1 MTKKPTIIDIARIL
15 GVSTATVH
23 RALHDHPSMT
33 PMTKNRVLQMAKK
46 VGYKPNLA
54 ARYLSSKRSLR
65 ISVNTLKGTTSFW
78 DEVRTGIEDEKKS
91 LDLENVEIEYRTYP
105 QLGEGEV
112 AAFEAALES
121 KVDGIITFPSDPDSL
136 KPLMR
141 RAARSNVPVV
151 FVATDAPGTGR
162 LSVVSI
168 DTRASGSL
176 AADLMGRLV
185 QGQGTVAVTLFDA
198 DITEHA
204 EKFAAFK
211 STIQSLYPAIRV
223 HEPLEDHDLDEV
235 AYERCRQLIA
245 ENPDLVGIYV
255 TTEASTPVINAVR
268 DAGLIGKLTIVA
280 TDLFP
285 ALVKEI
291 RAGSV
296 TATIYQRPRTQG
308 RMAFRVLHEFLIE
321 GEYPAQNVT
330 FAPHLVMRGNL
341 EFFLQRVSVESRSTK
356 DRQAAGTARKQT
368 AKL

>member
-1 MTKKPTIIDIARIL
+1 MTKKPTIIDIAKIL

-23 RALHDHPSMT
+23 RALHNHPSMT

-46 VGYKPNLA
+46 MGYKPNLA

-65 ISVNTLKGTTSFW
+65 ISVNTLRGTTSFW

-105 QLGEGEV
+105 SLGEGEL
-112 AAFEAALES
+112 AAFEEALES
-121 KVDGIITFPSDPDSL
+121 KVDGIITFPSDADSL

-141 RAARSNVPVV
+141 RAAKANVPVV

-168 DTRASGSL
+168 DTMASGAL

-185 QGQGTVAVTLFDA
+185 QGQGSVGVTVFDA
-198 DITEHA
+198 AITEHA
-204 EKFAAFK
+204 EKFNAFK
-211 STIQSLYPAIRV
+211 NTMESLYPAIRV
-223 HEPLEDHDLDEV
+223 HDPIEDHDLDET
-235 AYERCRQLIA
+235 AYEQCRKLIT
-245 ENPDLVGIYV
+245 ESPNLVGIYV
-255 TTEASTPVINAVR
+255 TTENSTPVINAVR
-268 DAGLIGKLTIVA
+268 DAGLAGKLTIVA

-285 ALVKEI
+285 TLVEEI
-291 RAGSV
+291 RSGSV

-321 GEYPAQNVT
+321 NEYPTQNVT

-341 EFFLQRVSVESRSTK
+341 EFFLQRVSVESRSAKARTT
-356 DRQAAGTARKQT
+356 AGIRKQT
-368 AKL
+368 AKP

>member
-1 MTKKPTIIDIARIL
+1 MTKKPTIIDIAKVL

-23 RALHDHPSMT
+23 RALHNHPSMT

-46 VGYKPNLA
+46 MGYKPNLA

-65 ISVNTLKGTTSFW
+65 ISVNTLRGTTSFW

-105 QLGEGEV
+105 SLGEGELT
-112 AAFEAALES
+112 AFEEALQS
-121 KVDGIITFPSDPDSL
+121 KVDGIITFPSDADSL

-141 RAARSNVPVV
+141 RAAKANVPVV

-168 DTRASGSL
+168 DTMASGAL

-185 QGQGTVAVTLFDA
+185 QGQGSVGVTLFDA
-198 DITEHA
+198 AITEHA
-204 EKFAAFK
+204 EKFNAFK
-211 STIQSLYPAIRV
+211 STMESLYPAIRV
-223 HEPLEDHDLDEV
+223 HDPIEDHDLDET
-235 AYERCRQLIA
+235 AYEQCRKLIA
-245 ENPDLVGIYV
+245 ESPDLVGIYV
-255 TTEASTPVINAVR
+255 TTENSTPVMNAVR
-268 DAGLIGKLTIVA
+268 DAGVAGKLTIVT

-285 ALVKEI
+285 TLVEEI
-291 RAGSV
+291 RSGLV

-321 GEYPAQNVT
+321 NEYPTHNVT

-356 DRQAAGTARKQT
+356 PRTPAGLRKQT
-368 AKL
+368 AKP

>member
-1 MTKKPTIIDIARIL
+1 MTKKPTIVDIAKVL

-23 RALHDHPSMT
+23 RALHDHPNMT

-46 VGYKPNLA
+46 MGYKPNLA
-54 ARYLSSKRSLR
+54 ARFLSSKRSIR

-105 QLGEGEV
+105 KLDEGEV
-112 AAFEAALES
+112 PAFEAALEAN
-121 KVDGIITFPSDPDSL
+121 VDGIITFPSNQETL

-168 DTRASGSL
+168 DTMASGAL

-185 QGQGTVAVTLFDA
+185 QGKGTVGVTLFDA
-198 DITEHA
+198 EITEHA
-204 EKFAAFK
+204 EKFNAFK
-211 STIQSLYPAIRV
+211 TTMSSLYPGIRV
-223 HEPLEDHDLDEV
+223 QDPIEDHDLNEV
-235 AYERCRQLIA
+235 AYDECRKLIA
-245 ENPDLVGIYV
+245 SNPDLVGIYV
-255 TTEASTPVINAVR
+255 TTEASTPVIQAVR
-268 DAGLIGKLTIVA
+268 DAGLIGKLTIVT

-285 ALVKEI
+285 TLVKEI
-291 RAGSV
+291 RNGSV

-308 RMAFRVLHEFLIE
+308 RMAFRVLYEYLVE
-321 GEYPAQNVT
+321 GTYPEQNLT

-341 EFFLQRVSVESRSTK
+341 EFFLQRVSVETRST
-356 DRQAAGTARKQT
+356 RQRLST
-368 AKL
+368 AK